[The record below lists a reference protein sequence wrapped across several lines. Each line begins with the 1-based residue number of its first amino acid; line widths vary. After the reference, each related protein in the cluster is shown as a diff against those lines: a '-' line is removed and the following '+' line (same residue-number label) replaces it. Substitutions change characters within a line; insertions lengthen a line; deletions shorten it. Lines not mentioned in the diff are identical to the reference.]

1 MEYYYTFA
9 GSKDIGVLNVAERE
23 GHIDA
28 IALINPVQNI
38 SAELGNNSLMI
49 DSNHFTLVDGLY
61 SDEELITAINN
72 FGRGTFE
79 IRSLAGRYS
88 ITSSKNATVV
98 FHGNLGPVVG
108 LPVDGTL
115 NLVQNISQ
123 SLTIDAFMGASHFI
137 FLGLGLPITAR
148 RIFIEYSKPKR
159 RRLFKNVNFTIYY
172 PKINRLHNPVYGYD
186 TRVTLFLE

>member
-9 GSKDIGVLNVAERE
+9 ENKDTGVLTVPERE
-23 GHIDA
+23 GRIVA
-28 IALINPVQNI
+28 IALLNPIKNI

-49 DSNHFTLVDGLY
+49 NSNHHVIVDGLY

-72 FGRGTFE
+72 FGRGIFE
-79 IRSLAGRYS
+79 IRSLAGRYT
-88 ITSSKNATVV
+88 ITSSSNATVI

-115 NLVQNISQ
+115 NLVQNVSQ
-123 SLTIDAFMGASHFI
+123 TLTIDAFMGASHFT
-137 FLGLGLPITAR
+137 FLGMGLPVNQR
-148 RIFIEYSKPKR
+148 RIFLEYSKEKR
-159 RRLFKNVNFTIYY
+159 RKLFKNANFTVYY
-172 PKINRLHNPVYGYD
+172 PRINRLHNPVYGYD